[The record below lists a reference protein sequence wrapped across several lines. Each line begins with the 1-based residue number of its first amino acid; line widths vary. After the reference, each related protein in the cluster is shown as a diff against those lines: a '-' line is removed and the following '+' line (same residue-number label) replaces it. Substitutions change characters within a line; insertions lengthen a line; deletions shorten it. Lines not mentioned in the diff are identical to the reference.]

1 MGRRRGAADT
11 SRKGVRISWR
21 RSNQDASPHIIP
33 GLQPGNT
40 TLVEGCHAPQTER
53 WLFGKRRP
61 TISWTL
67 VLWACPAGSVGSRY
81 NERLPHDSRRH
92 GERGRDRRRRGL
104 PVRRR
109 LRPVGDTTGRR
120 DGPCAPPA
128 VPGPELR
135 EARCSYA
142 AGGVGCRSTRDVA
155 GRARDRLPVARGKVR
170 RGVGRGSVSSS
181 RAASEAPAARRPPR
195 RRRCTTD

>member
-40 TLVEGCHAPQTER
+40 TLVEGCHASQTER

-67 VLWACPAGSVGSRY
+67 VLWACPPAPS
-81 NERLPHDSRRH
+81 
-92 GERGRDRRRRGL
+92 GRVTMSAFL
-104 PVRRR
+104 TT
-109 LRPVGDTTGRR
+109 VGDTANVVVIG
-120 DGPCAPPA
+120 GGGACPCGVVFDRWVTPQDAGMDLVRPLLFPAPN
-128 VPGPELR
+128 
-135 EARCSYA
+135 
-142 AGGVGCRSTRDVA
+142 
-155 GRARDRLPVARGKVR
+155 
-170 RGVGRGSVSSS
+170 
-181 RAASEAPAARRPPR
+181 
-195 RRRCTTD
+195 